1 MMSRLGSL
9 EITKDDLV
17 TGNNERVDGSY
28 EHGDASIAGTEYT
41 LVANERIT
49 NVAGTVT
56 YFEKDELLATYTFNK
71 AGVAEI
77 KIINSKTPAELKVNG
92 VKLEGIPMGSY
103 RTKGNKNS
111 RGLHYRQNN
120 TYIYFY
126 L

>member
-56 YFEKDELLATYTFNK
+56 YFEKNDLLATYTFNK
-71 AGVAEI
+71 EGVAEI
-77 KIINSKTPAELKVNG
+77 KIVNTQTPAELKVNG
-92 VKLEGIPMGSY
+92 VKLEGIPMGSFALKE
-103 RTKGNKNS
+103 TKTAE
-111 RGLHYRQNN
+111 RLHYR
-120 TYIYFY
+120 
-126 L
+126 